1 MSGHT
6 GHNHNSN
13 TIISEAQFTGNI
25 ITLFKLF
32 FKNQEFDSKVNG
44 ITHKKS
50 NFLIFS
56 KEQKSP
62 IFRNAF
68 SQSSPKNI
76 I

>member
-6 GHNHNSN
+6 GHSHNSN
-13 TIISEAQFTGNI
+13 TIITEAQFTGNI
-25 ITLFKLF
+25 ITLFELF

-44 ITHKKS
+44 ITRKKS
-50 NFLIFS
+50 NFLIVS

-68 SQSSPKNI
+68 SQISPKNI